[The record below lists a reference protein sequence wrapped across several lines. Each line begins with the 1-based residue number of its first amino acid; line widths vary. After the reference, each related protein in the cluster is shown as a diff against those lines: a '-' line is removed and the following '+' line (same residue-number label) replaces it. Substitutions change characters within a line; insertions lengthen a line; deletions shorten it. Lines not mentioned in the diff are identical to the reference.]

1 MIQLVEVG
9 PRDGLQ
15 NENMLIPLALK
26 LDFIHALAKA
36 GLTRIE
42 ATSFVSPQWVPQMA
56 DHNDIMRGLDYSLGA
71 NYYALV
77 PNIHGMHDAM
87 ASGVKHV
94 CVFTAASES
103 FSMHNANCSIEESLA
118 RIHTIIETGKTQ
130 SGKDRIDFRAYI
142 SCTLG
147 CPYEGKVDL
156 NTVSYLAKKLI
167 DMGCY
172 EVALGD
178 TIGVGTAN
186 HAKNLIQAVASEVPI
201 HQLAVHF
208 HDTYGQALTNIYAC
222 LCEGIQTIDASVSG
236 LGGCPYAPGAGGNV
250 ATEDVVYLLEG
261 LGIRTGI
268 DLPTLTAA
276 GRMICD
282 YLHQAP
288 RSKVAIAMSRATY
301 VEKNAHLD

>member
-15 NENMLIPLALK
+15 NESTPIPLALK

-42 ATSFVSPQWVPQMA
+42 ATSFVSPQWVPQMG
-56 DHNDIMRGLDYSLGA
+56 DHNDIIKNLDYSLGA
-71 NYYALV
+71 KYYALV
-77 PNIHGMHDAM
+77 PNIHGMQDAL
-87 ASGVKHV
+87 AAGVKHA

-103 FSMHNANCSIEESLA
+103 FSKHNANCSIEESLD
-118 RIHTIIETGKTQ
+118 RIRAIIEAGKSQ
-130 SGKDRIDFRAYI
+130 LDFRAYI

-186 HAKNLIQAVASEVPI
+186 HAKNLIKAVASEVPI
-201 HQLAVHF
+201 NQLAVHF

-261 LGIRTGI
+261 LGIHTGI
-268 DLPTLTAA
+268 DLSALTAA

-288 RSKVAIAMSRATY
+288 RSKVAIAISKARY
-301 VEKNAHLD
+301 FEKNARLD

>member
-15 NENMLIPLALK
+15 NESTLIPLALK

-42 ATSFVSPQWVPQMA
+42 TTSFVSPQWVPQMA
-56 DHNDIMRGLDYSLGA
+56 DHNDIIKGLDYSLGA

-77 PNIHGMHDAM
+77 PNIHGMQDAM
-87 ASGVKHV
+87 AAGVKHV

-103 FSMHNANCSIEESLA
+103 FSTHNANCSIDESLI
-118 RIHTIIETGKTQ
+118 RIRDIIQAAKNQKGDEK
-130 SGKDRIDFRAYI
+130 IDIRGYI

-147 CPYEGKVDL
+147 CPYEGKIASK
-156 NTVSYLAKKLI
+156 TVATLAKQLI

-178 TIGVGTAN
+178 TIGIGTAN
-186 HAKNLIQAVASEVPI
+186 QAKNLIKAVASEVPI
-201 HQLAVHF
+201 NQLAVHF

-222 LCEGIQTIDASVSG
+222 LSEGIETIDASVSG

-261 LGIRTGI
+261 LGISTGVN
-268 DLPTLTAA
+268 LMALANA
-276 GRMICD
+276 GRLICD
-282 YLHQAP
+282 YLKQTP
-288 RSKVAIAMSRATY
+288 RSKVAIALARATY
-301 VEKNAHLD
+301 FENVQN